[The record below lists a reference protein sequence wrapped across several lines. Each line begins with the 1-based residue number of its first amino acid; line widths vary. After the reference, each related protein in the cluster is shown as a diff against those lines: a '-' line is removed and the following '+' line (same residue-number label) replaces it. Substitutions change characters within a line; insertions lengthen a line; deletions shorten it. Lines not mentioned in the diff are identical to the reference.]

1 MSRFRGAAKAQAR
14 PAVPEDEA
22 AVVTENS
29 SPPHVL
35 DDLLDDC
42 GILPECHV
50 EVAHA
55 TVTNWGA
62 RHENEDRWIAWSSA
76 ENDDKARVPYWI
88 IGVLDGHDTEVASD
102 AVSRMLPLYVS
113 KHLGDGMTVVDAYTR
128 SMADCEDRLKK
139 LGSNAGTCALSC
151 LVAGRSIWC
160 ANLGDC
166 RAVLITLQG
175 ETPKVSGVHWLS
187 RDQKASSEDERRRI
201 RAAGGMVID
210 GRVEG
215 LEPSRTLGD
224 FDVKGATKPGVI
236 SIVPEVRRFQLTDG
250 TTPTQ
255 AIFMCATDGV
265 WDVITATDICNLIHS
280 RKEIAQLQE
289 VIGRTSKP
297 SCQPLKD
304 LAEDLVQF
312 SVARGSQDDCTA
324 VVALISVPLIGS

>member
-1 MSRFRGAAKAQAR
+1 MSRFRGAARASQPKNSY
-14 PAVPEDEA
+14 PEDEA
-22 AVVTENS
+22 DVVTS
-29 SPPHVL
+29 KSPPPHVL

-50 EVAHA
+50 EVAHS

-62 RHENEDRWIAWSSA
+62 RHENEDRWMAWCST
-76 ENDDKARVPYWI
+76 EHEKNTVPYWI
-88 IGVLDGHDTEVASD
+88 LGVLDGHDTEVASD
-102 AVSRMLPLYVS
+102 NVSRLLPLAVA
-113 KHLGDGMTVVDAYTR
+113 KHLRAGTSVIESYTR
-128 SMADCEDRLKK
+128 ALAECEEGLKK
-139 LGSNAGTCALSC
+139 LNTTAGTCVLSC

-160 ANLGDC
+160 SNLGDC

-175 ETPKVSGVHWLS
+175 ETPKVTGVHWLS
-187 RDQKASSEDERRRI
+187 RDQKASTDEERKRI
-201 RAAGGMVID
+201 REAGGVVID

-224 FDVKGATKPGVI
+224 FDVKMSTKEGVI

-250 TTPTQ
+250 TTPAQ

-265 WDVITATDICNLIHS
+265 WDVITGNDICNLIHS
-280 RKEIAQLQE
+280 RKELANLQE
-289 VIGRTSKP
+289 VIGRSKKP
-297 SCQPLKD
+297 NCQPLKD
-304 LAEDLVQF
+304 LADDLVQF